1 MSKGNQFEN
10 DVVAFRF
17 NNVAMPNY
25 GSNLTLN
32 LHTADPGEAGDS
44 TTSVCTYTGYA
55 PVNVARDASGWLV
68 NGNRADNVALIQF
81 PKCTG
86 AGDDQLATH
95 LSITGLSEG
104 GFVSGA
110 LASQLRITNNV
121 QPQFPIAAVVYL
133 ED

>member
-1 MSKGNQFEN
+1 MSKNNQFEN

-17 NNVAMPNY
+17 NNVAMPAY

-44 TTSVCTYTGYA
+44 TTNVCNYTGYA
-55 PVNVARDASGWLV
+55 AVNVSRDASGWLV

-81 PKCTG
+81 PKCIG
-86 AGDDQLATH
+86 LGDDQVAKY
-95 LSITGLSEG
+95 LSITGTSEG
-104 GFVSGA
+104 GFVSGQ
-110 LASQLRITNNV
+110 LASELRITNNV

>member
-1 MSKGNQFEN
+1 MSKNNQFEN

-17 NNVAMPNY
+17 NNVAMPAY

-32 LHTADPGEAGDS
+32 LHTADPGETGNSS
-44 TTSVCTYTGYA
+44 TNVCTYTGYA
-55 PVNVARDASGWLV
+55 PVNVSRDASGWLV
-68 NGNRADNVALIQF
+68 NGNRAENVALIQF

-86 AGDDQLATH
+86 PADDETATH
-95 LSITGLSEG
+95 LSITGTGDG
-104 GFVSGA
+104 GFASGA

-121 QPQFPIAAVVYL
+121 QPQLPIAAVVYL